1 MAKRSFVYLFRLR
14 STNVALATTTTD
26 DVMAFDME
34 KGVWQGSSVGAGA
47 VPKWLRFVYFSPKN
61 GSPYK
66 TFGRA
71 PSEELKPGPY
81 QTYPKRE
88 GEHVDG
94 ALETNM
100 WDGWSSFRLVLG
112 PKNKI

>member
-1 MAKRSFVYLFRLR
+1 MAPVSLFFTEKRVL
-14 STNVALATTTTD
+14 
-26 DVMAFDME
+26 
-34 KGVWQGSSVGAGA
+34 
-47 VPKWLRFVYFSPKN
+47 
-61 GSPYK
+61 YK

-100 WDGWSSFRLVLG
+100 WDGWSSFGLVLG
-112 PKNKI
+112 PENKI